1 MGIIGAV
8 PPATEPEM
16 HAARASRPVVPVL
29 ASVLTFDAPD
39 HVERC
44 IRMLDDQTV
53 RPARISVIDNHGP
66 QAIDAAHISGL
77 TDIPTTVLRLSENI
91 GPAGGH
97 RDGIAQLA
105 ATDLEYAW
113 VMDDDVQPAPD
124 CLEGLLSSMRAAG
137 GRAVVGPAIVDAESG
152 ERCDGWG
159 WWGVLFSREAVET
172 AGVPNPDLFWGLE
185 DQEYLRDRL
194 PRHGF
199 EPVRAD
205 DAVVRL
211 SRRPDWRDDARIQ
224 GVAFQHD
231 KPAWKYYYEL
241 RNLTHRYLRDR
252 PHIRFSVRAKS
263 LLRYY
268 AAYASM
274 LRSETGGRG
283 TKARHAAR
291 GLFDGALGRL
301 GKRVDPPDSDRPP
314 T

>member
-1 MGIIGAV
+1 MGIIGVVSSAID
-8 PPATEPEM
+8 PE
-16 HAARASRPVVPVL
+16 ARAAGRPDRTAAVL
-29 ASVLTFDAPD
+29 ASVLTFDAPE

-44 IRMLDDQTV
+44 IRMLDEQTV
-53 RPARISVIDNHGP
+53 RPARISVVDNHGP
-66 QAIDAAHISGL
+66 LAIDPHRISEL
-77 TDIPTTVLRLSENI
+77 TDIPTAVLRLPENL

-97 RDGIAQLA
+97 HAGIAELA
-105 ATDLEYAW
+105 TTGLEYAW
-113 VMDDDVQPAPD
+113 VMDDDVQPDPD
-124 CLEGLLSSMRAAG
+124 CLEGLLSSMHAAG
-137 GRAVVGPAIVDAESG
+137 NRAVVGPAIIDSESG

-172 AGVPNPDLFWGLE
+172 AGLPDPDLFWGLE

-194 PRHGF
+194 PQRGF
-199 EPVRAD
+199 EPVRSD
-205 DAVVRL
+205 VAVVRL
-211 SRRPDWRDDARIQ
+211 SRRPDWRADTRIE

-274 LRSETGGRG
+274 LRSETEGRG
-283 TKARHAAR
+283 TKAGHAAR
-291 GLFDGALGRL
+291 GLLDGALGRL
-301 GKRVDPPDSDRPP
+301 GKRVDPTDSDRPP
-314 T
+314 A